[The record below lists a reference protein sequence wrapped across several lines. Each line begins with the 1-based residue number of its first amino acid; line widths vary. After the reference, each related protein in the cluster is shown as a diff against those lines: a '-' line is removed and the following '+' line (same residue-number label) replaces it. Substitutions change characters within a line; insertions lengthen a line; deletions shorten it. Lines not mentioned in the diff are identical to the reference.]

1 MKPKSLHTIL
11 AEFYTFVLGRLV
23 PMLAAW
29 PVWSLRA
36 RFEHHHPVLR
46 GNPRIN
52 PTARRCNRKNCRA
65 CRPGN
70 SLRKPGTAR

>member
-1 MKPKSLHTIL
+1 MRPKSLRTIL
-11 AEFYTFVLGRLV
+11 IEFYRFALLRLA
-23 PMLAAW
+23 PLLAAW
-29 PVWSLRA
+29 PVWALRV
-36 RFEHHHPVLR
+36 RFEHHPVLR
-46 GNPRIN
+46 GNPDRN